1 MKAILPD
8 LDPRSSIPLYIQ
20 LFEYIKAAIL
30 NHEIVPGEKLPSLR
44 NLSETLEI
52 SITTTGLAYEQL
64 EVEGYIVSRPRS
76 GYYVSEIVSGTPIA
90 KTKETGPVS
99 GDPAD
104 FTDPL
109 SDETQVAEDELI
121 LHDEPSHKIY
131 DLSSFDFVKW
141 KKCFSKILNDYP
153 QTLLFESDPQGELGD
168 RPRRGRGSGVP
179 ARHQQLFRPRIRHDE
194 SACRQRRNS
203 DRKASG

>member
-64 EVEGYIVSRPRS
+64 EVEG
-76 GYYVSEIVSGTPIA
+76 
-90 KTKETGPVS
+90 
-99 GDPAD
+99 
-104 FTDPL
+104 
-109 SDETQVAEDELI
+109 
-121 LHDEPSHKIY
+121 
-131 DLSSFDFVKW
+131 
-141 KKCFSKILNDYP
+141 
-153 QTLLFESDPQGELGD
+153 QGATE
-168 RPRRGRGSGVP
+168 
-179 ARHQQLFRPRIRHDE
+179 
-194 SACRQRRNS
+194 
-203 DRKASG
+203 